1 MKLLHQL
8 GHKYNWALDA
18 FFQNKIGDGFIISA
32 YSIDKEKIGEK
43 LSGYEADAYLP
54 LSLIDLQ
61 FYGSKESQGGKLNS
75 YEFHP
80 INYTGKESTDV
91 STVDAVVAG
100 VKYQEKLGLNNIL
113 VPNIYIHPESKGK
126 KSRLIGEINKK
137 IKEKKL
143 KGTNYFM
150 TIPISGSS
158 IRDDEEIEQ
167 LLQEMTDMDIVFD
180 GYYIVCEPNLET
192 RKKISV
198 DFKYY
203 LNLNK
208 ILMTLKKQG
217 FKVILGFSNV
227 DSLIFSTMSDLDF
240 VSIGTYENLRNFN
253 IKRFTANE
261 GGGPSDGWYYSE
273 KLLNFIRARQL
284 DILRERGVLDLIKNE
299 DNIFSDVILKEGYA
313 WNTHKPDV
321 HKNYLLAISKQLKTI
336 GDIPH
341 GEARIAHTLKLI
353 EGARDIYKKLEEK
366 GVFFDDDSSNYHLPT
381 WLSVLKTPN
390 LGVLSGK

>member
-8 GHKYNWALDA
+8 GHKYNWSLDA

-32 YSIDKEKIGEK
+32 YSIDKDKIGKK
-43 LSGYEADAYLP
+43 LSGYEASNYLP
-54 LSLIDLQ
+54 VSLIDLQ

-80 INYTGKESTDV
+80 INYTGKQSTDV
-91 STVDAVVAG
+91 STIDAVVAG
-100 VKYQEKLGLNNIL
+100 VKYQEGLKLENIL
-113 VPNIYIHPESKGK
+113 VPNIYIHPENKGK

-137 IKEKKL
+137 VKERKL

-180 GYYIVCEPNLET
+180 GYYIACETNLET

-208 ILMTLKKQG
+208 VLMTLKKQG
-217 FKVILGFSNV
+217 FKVVLGFSNV

-240 VSIGTYENLRNFN
+240 ISIGTYENLRNFN

-284 DILRERGVLDLIKNE
+284 EMLRERGVLDLIKNE
-299 DNIFSDVILKEGYA
+299 DNIFSDVILKEGYE

-321 HKNYLLAISKQLKTI
+321 HKNYLLAISKQLKII
-336 GDIPH
+336 GNIPH

-353 EGARDIYKKLEEK
+353 EGAREVYKKLEEK
-366 GVFFDDDSSNYHLPT
+366 GVFLDDESSNYHLPT
-381 WLSVLKTPN
+381 WLSVLKTPS